1 MPRNKSTKS
10 ESDQGHERHG
20 WDHQGFKG
28 KKELT
33 LMEDIQGKRRKK
45 ALGGRRHQITNKQRP
60 PLTTTPTP
68 VDNPNSQVSSR
79 VKRLQTKS
87 FLGQGIPFSW
97 LLSSTQSVP
106 GYLLPNCL
114 TFLAFRVPP
123 GCPSLPHT
131 YQWLPTQPP
140 VSLCP
145 YWPWSP
151 GLWPHLWPSPAQ
163 LFCPGPTW
171 RLPCGGQFLPQIP
184 PHSST
189 WRPGMTRQPAP
200 DLGSVSTAVSKV
212 PGAGAQKGLKR
223 QVLDP
228 ESELVPGAQGMLQPR
243 TDLRTCH
250 GEHNQHSCLT
260 ALLLIPHVV

>member
-1 MPRNKSTKS
+1 M
-10 ESDQGHERHG
+10 
-20 WDHQGFKG
+20 
-28 KKELT
+28 
-33 LMEDIQGKRRKK
+33 
-45 ALGGRRHQITNKQRP
+45 
-60 PLTTTPTP
+60 
-68 VDNPNSQVSSR
+68 DNPSSQVSSR

-87 FLGQGIPFSW
+87 FLGQGIPSSW

-131 YQWLPTQPP
+131 YHWLPTQSP
-140 VSLCP
+140 VSQCP

-171 RLPCGGQFLPQIP
+171 RLPCGGQFSPQIP

-200 DLGSVSTAVSKV
+200 DLGSVYSSFQGPWSRCSERVKASGSRPRVRIGPRS
-212 PGAGAQKGLKR
+212 PGNAAAQDGP
-223 QVLDP
+223 Q
-228 ESELVPGAQGMLQPR
+228 
-243 TDLRTCH
+243 DL
-250 GEHNQHSCLT
+250 
-260 ALLLIPHVV
+260 PW